1 MFGYH
6 YPVLLVNFRLSHP
19 HVAGHKIKVRFEYG
33 QTKLVDLG
41 SHLDGPIFDPLRDPA
56 YFRRFTVNSEIDTVV
71 WPNNA
76 DFSPDFLYE
85 IGQEISDQPAE
96 RDGLPAAR

>member
-1 MFGYH
+1 MH
-6 YPVLLVNFRLSHP
+6 YVTEARHG
-19 HVAGHKIKVRFEYG
+19 AGHKIKVRFEDG

-41 SHLDGPIFDPLRDPA
+41 PHLDGPIFEPLRDPA

-85 IGQEISDQPAE
+85 IG
-96 RDGLPAAR
+96 